1 MGRFYILQLSTHKA
15 STTQTTYGER
25 RNGRDGNCV
34 EVTSWYHQV
43 LTMGNRGRCA
53 QSAHCKKGKQAFLF
67 TATLNFRS
75 NRHLKT
81 GWYKMYTR
89 ERLLP
94 RADHTHP
101 YLIQKV
107 LIIRC
112 RAEQMTKNI
121 LTKVYTKYV
130 NYDSLSLHFNLNQMI
145 ECR

>member
-1 MGRFYILQLSTHKA
+1 MLGNSLFYGISVQRKRLLIH
-15 STTQTTYGER
+15 
-25 RNGRDGNCV
+25 
-34 EVTSWYHQV
+34 
-43 LTMGNRGRCA
+43 
-53 QSAHCKKGKQAFLF
+53 
-67 TATLNFRS
+67 TLNFRS
-75 NRHLKT
+75 NRGHQKN
-81 GWYKMYTR
+81 GRYKMYTR

-121 LTKVYTKYV
+121 VTIVYTQYV